1 MMLTLVAVGRIVS
14 AWWYRR
20 SRHTGDFATVKL
32 WEQIYFGGAALFSA
46 LLGAVAC
53 LAFVRTGDFTA
64 HLVTATTA
72 AGYAAGITGRNAG
85 RPHIALA
92 QVVLSV
98 GPMAAAFLLAQDS
111 LHVKLG
117 LVIVLFAYAL
127 TDITLSAR
135 NIIVQALVSTRE
147 NAALVKRYA
156 AQAALFDS
164 ALNNMSHGL
173 CMFDHNRRL
182 VVSNERFAEL
192 SGLPQSAIRTG
203 IGLRELLRL
212 SVEAGNH
219 HGRRA
224 RRLLN
229 ELDQGLQIGPSKQAL
244 VRTSDGKTLALTR
257 RFMADG
263 GSVIIFE
270 DITARRETEAHV
282 ARLAAFDE
290 LTALPNRMTMREQLG
305 KALEATRYGE
315 GGFALHLID
324 LDFFKQ
330 VNDTLGHP
338 VGDILLKQVSIRLQG
353 LVGEGNFVA
362 RFGGDEFV
370 VIQLRLPTRQAADD
384 LAKQVTEAMS
394 LSFDV
399 EGHRVEIGASVGIAL
414 APSDSNDAD
423 ELLKRADM
431 ALYSAKAAGRG
442 TFRFF
447 ETAMDDAAQAR
458 RAMDLDLREAI
469 SRGELEVLFQ
479 PLVNLKTGKVSTCE
493 ALLRWHHSTKGAI
506 SPAEFIPV
514 AEETGL
520 IISLGD
526 WVLQQACNEA
536 ANWPS
541 SVRVAVNLSPV
552 QFKDST
558 LPLRILNA
566 LGRSGLPPSRLEL
579 EITETTMLQDSQ
591 ATLGIMSDLRR
602 LGVRMSLDDF
612 GTGYSSLS
620 YLRKF
625 PFQKIKIDGSFVK
638 DLENDEGCIAIIR
651 AITSMGSNLGMS
663 IVVEGVETDAQRILV
678 QKEGCTEVQGY
689 LFGRPMS
696 ASAIRERLSSKR
708 SRNVA

>member
-1 MMLTLVAVGRIVS
+1 MTGVLPYRDPRRFREADRPAAGARGGDGGARGAVTGQAAAIGLNDLGTVESLWQSVNSGDPFTGFFNVSVLLVSRSNLAHGGTMLIAQLLAVSRLDAQLPPDVRRDLVQSLYGPFRSLAVGAVAGSAISLSVAYRTEDLWLTICSMMLTLVAVGRIVS

-229 ELDQGLQIGPSKQAL
+229 ELDQGLQSVLRNRLWCA
-244 VRTSDGKTLALTR
+244 SDGKTLALTR

-290 LTALPNRMTMREQLG
+290 LTALPN
-305 KALEATRYGE
+305 
-315 GGFALHLID
+315 
-324 LDFFKQ
+324 
-330 VNDTLGHP
+330 V
-338 VGDILLKQVSIRLQG
+338 
-353 LVGEGNFVA
+353 
-362 RFGGDEFV
+362 
-370 VIQLRLPTRQAADD
+370 
-384 LAKQVTEAMS
+384 
-394 LSFDV
+394 
-399 EGHRVEIGASVGIAL
+399 
-414 APSDSNDAD
+414 
-423 ELLKRADM
+423 
-431 ALYSAKAAGRG
+431 
-442 TFRFF
+442 
-447 ETAMDDAAQAR
+447 
-458 RAMDLDLREAI
+458 
-469 SRGELEVLFQ
+469 
-479 PLVNLKTGKVSTCE
+479 
-493 ALLRWHHSTKGAI
+493 
-506 SPAEFIPV
+506 
-514 AEETGL
+514 
-520 IISLGD
+520 
-526 WVLQQACNEA
+526 
-536 ANWPS
+536 
-541 SVRVAVNLSPV
+541 
-552 QFKDST
+552 
-558 LPLRILNA
+558 
-566 LGRSGLPPSRLEL
+566 
-579 EITETTMLQDSQ
+579 
-591 ATLGIMSDLRR
+591 
-602 LGVRMSLDDF
+602 
-612 GTGYSSLS
+612 
-620 YLRKF
+620 
-625 PFQKIKIDGSFVK
+625 
-638 DLENDEGCIAIIR
+638 
-651 AITSMGSNLGMS
+651 
-663 IVVEGVETDAQRILV
+663 
-678 QKEGCTEVQGY
+678 
-689 LFGRPMS
+689 
-696 ASAIRERLSSKR
+696 
-708 SRNVA
+708 